1 MRGLLDRLVYW
12 LEEMTA
18 RYLRLET
25 VVWREEGVRGPR
37 NRRQRSENSG
47 GGNADFFFCKPAR
60 CNLRDDHRYTAAWII
75 RLR

>member
-37 NRRQRSENSG
+37 NRRQPSENSG
-47 GGNADFFFCKPAR
+47 GGNSDFF
-60 CNLRDDHRYTAAWII
+60 L
-75 RLR
+75 

>member
-37 NRRQRSENSG
+37 NRRQPSENSG
-47 GGNADFFFCKPAR
+47 GGNSDFFFVNQLGATYETIT
-60 CNLRDDHRYTAAWII
+60 DI
-75 RLR
+75 RQLGLSG